1 MKKFEAPEVEINRF
15 QLEDVITT
23 SGSGEIVT
31 PTTPTAPGDMTDKA

>member
-23 SGSGEIVT
+23 SEPGIT
-31 PTTPTAPGDMTDKA
+31 PPTAPGDMTDKA